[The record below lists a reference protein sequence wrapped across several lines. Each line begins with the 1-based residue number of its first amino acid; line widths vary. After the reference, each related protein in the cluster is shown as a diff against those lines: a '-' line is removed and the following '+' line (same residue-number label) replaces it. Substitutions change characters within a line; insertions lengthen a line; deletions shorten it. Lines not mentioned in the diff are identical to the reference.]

1 MEVKASQIW
10 GWERALANPG
20 LEGWTT
26 HYTW

>member
-1 MEVKASQIW
+1 MEVKVSQIW

-26 HYTW
+26 PYTW